1 MRRFPGV
8 AAVALMVVLAV
19 GCTPL
24 QDPDAAGYGVMQRA
38 GISAAAYVP
47 VASAMGDQIGYLI
60 NHDLGL
66 EPKTSVELEYA
77 FPLERGFELRFVL
90 GFADWEV
97 NFPEPATPL
106 VPFID
111 WRTSEEAT
119 WNTTSLMV
127 LLTDGWRWGRFGL
140 HVSAG
145 PGVIFNNLEWYDA
158 DQDRV
163 VKTDAHSSFAV
174 QTNLGF
180 TCMMTQ
186 YLELGFE
193 VGYRASRAVYS
204 TNRMVGSPIPGS
216 GPIEDAQLLNSL
228 ILKGGLYYLS

>member
-1 MRRFPGV
+1 MRLSSGV

-38 GISAAAYVP
+38 GISAASYVP
-47 VASAMGDQIGYLI
+47 VESAMGDQIGYLI

-97 NFPEPATPL
+97 NFPKADVATP
-106 VPFID
+106 
-111 WRTSEEAT
+111 WSAEEEAT

-127 LLTDGWRWGRFGL
+127 LLTDGWRWGRFGV

-145 PGVIFNNLEWYDA
+145 PGVIFNSLDWYDA

-204 TNRMVGSPIPGS
+204 TNRMSPVLPGS
-216 GPIEDAQLLNSL
+216 GVIEDAQLLNSL
-228 ILKGGLYYLS
+228 ILKAGLYYLF